1 MKITP
6 LDIRQKTFEKHFRGY
21 DKDEVTSFLT
31 LMSQEWEKMT
41 EEKNMLRMKYEQAE
55 KEASKLRE
63 VEESLFK
70 TLKTAEDTGASI
82 IKQAN
87 KTAELILK
95 EAQMNADAL
104 NAESKNKA
112 RNMVDQAESQAKNII
127 EDLKE
132 DIGVLVEGYEKLMKQ
147 RDSLLKN
154 LKKTASETLENVK
167 HIQEDFSEVD
177 ISAHSRMIKELQRKD
192 KYYASMGREDRPPK
206 KENYQ
211 PEHQDQEE
219 GNTYTWE
226 QPAKGLDPDP
236 NLMEEDLPLDQQE
249 EVEEPKGSE
258 TDEMDE
264 VKEDIQE
271 EQSEKKPENNKQ
283 SGSFFDQF
291 D

>member
-41 EEKNMLRMKYEQAE
+41 EEKKMLQMKFEQSE

-63 VEESLFK
+63 VEASLFK

-82 IKQAN
+82 IEQAN

-95 EAQMNADAL
+95 EAQMNAESL
-104 NAESKNKA
+104 NAESRNKA
-112 RNMVDQAESQAKNII
+112 RNMVDQAESQAKNIM

-132 DIGVLVEGYEKLMKQ
+132 DINLLVDNYEKLLSQ
-147 RDSLLKN
+147 RESLLKS
-154 LKKTASETLENVK
+154 LKKMAAETLDNVK
-167 HIQEDFSEVD
+167 SAQEDFTEAD
-177 ISAHSRMIKELQRKD
+177 ISAHSRMLKELQRKD
-192 KYYASMGREDRPPK
+192 KYYSSMGRDERFTKEDKYRT
-206 KENYQ
+206 YQ
-211 PEHQDQEE
+211 ESPEPEH
-219 GNTYTWE
+219 TYTWE
-226 QPAKGLDPDP
+226 QTGEKAKMSP
-236 NLMEEDLPLDQQE
+236 
-249 EVEEPKGSE
+249 
-258 TDEMDE
+258 DE
-264 VKEDIQE
+264 VPDTADTT
-271 EQSEKKPENNKQ
+271 EKKETNASQTKPLSAKQQVQDKDALSPEEADEKKQ